1 MAIQGLFMGVGNR
14 LLTGMVLQVWPPISK
29 YTSTQI
35 ITESHSPS
43 PQKVV

>member
-1 MAIQGLFMGVGNR
+1 MAIQGLFISNC
-14 LLTGMVLQVWPPISK
+14 LLMALQVWPPISK

-35 ITESHSPS
+35 ITESHGPS